1 MQRKIPRLL
10 ALAGNLEVRHPPP
23 RVPEVLDL
31 QLAQL
36 LAPQRVKEQRR

>member
-1 MQRKIPRLL
+1 MRD
-10 ALAGNLEVRHPPP
+10 ALP

-36 LAPQRVKEQRR
+36 LAPQGVKEEC